1 MNGKTCSHNAELN
14 SHGHLDK
21 ENIIVLKFLKR
32 GKSKSENY
40 LKTPEIGKNEKQE
53 VIELDINS
61 WTTSRL

>member
-1 MNGKTCSHNAELN
+1 MDTS
-14 SHGHLDK
+14 DK